1 MSRSRTVHVMFR
13 LQYCQRV
20 FPSCHSHGLPLRLHP
35 RANEVATA
43 TVATCWPLGIRQL
56 KLNIC
61 LAVDPQVI
69 TSFLSSVGQS
79 VRLLT
84 SRSGVRASQGAFAHV
99 AVAQGAC
106 HDSAVVLPGGPSLFS
121 CPPFVASSLRAGK
134 RSHHC
139 FGGNMLA
146 FGYQATKDEYLHSY

>member
-1 MSRSRTVHVMFR
+1 MSGSRTVRVMIR
-13 LQYCQRV
+13 LQYCQAV
-20 FPSCHSHGLPLRLHP
+20 FLCFHAHGLLLRLHP

-99 AVAQGAC
+99 AVSHGTR
-106 HDSAVVLPGGPSLFS
+106 HDSVAVLPGGLSLCSRPRF
-121 CPPFVASSLRAGK
+121 AA
-134 RSHHC
+134 
-139 FGGNMLA
+139 A
-146 FGYQATKDEYLHSY
+146 FLSTGE